1 MPVLYLLEQ
10 GSTLHKDG
18 ELFTVTKDGEVLQ
31 KIHAIEVEQV
41 IIFGN
46 VGLTTPVINHLLQHG
61 IDCVFC
67 NSYGKFHGRLISTES
82 KFGLLRL
89 RQVETILEPE
99 KRLHIAKSV
108 VAGKLQNQRTLIMR
122 YRRELGLLQLE
133 QTIQSL
139 ASAVD
144 RISDSS
150 DLGTLQGLEGAA
162 SAAYYRSFRE
172 ILKQNMGFAARVRRP
187 PTDPVNSLLSF
198 GYTLL
203 AYNIQSA
210 VSTVGLDPFLG
221 FLHAPQPSRPSLA
234 LDLMEE
240 FRPII
245 VDSVI
250 LWLVNTRVMTEA
262 DFERPKEQGRMV
274 AISRDGIRKLIH
286 HYEERVQ
293 SKIYHP
299 RANGQTSYRHCFEL
313 QARELANV
321 ILNRTPNYKSFLVR

>member
-18 ELFTVTKDGEVLQ
+18 EVFTVTKDGEVLQ

-46 VGLTTPVINHLLQHG
+46 VNLTTPVINYLLQHG

-67 NSYGKFHGRLISTES
+67 NSYGKYHGRLISTES

-89 RQVETILEPE
+89 RQVETILQPE
-99 KRLHIAKSV
+99 KKLSIAKAI
-108 VAGKLQNQRTLIMR
+108 VAGKLQNQRTIIMR
-122 YRRELGLLQLE
+122 YRRELELPQLE
-133 QTIQSL
+133 QTIKEL
-139 ASAVD
+139 DAVLKKLD
-144 RISDSS
+144 DCP
-150 DLGTLQGLEGAA
+150 DLGTLHGLEGSAGA
-162 SAAYYRSFRE
+162 SYYRSFRE
-172 ILKQNMGFAARVRRP
+172 VLKQDLGFAARIRRP

-203 AYNIQSA
+203 VYNIQSA
-210 VSTVGLDPFLG
+210 VSIVGLDPFLG
-221 FLHAPQPSRPSLA
+221 FLHSAEPSRPSLV

-245 VDSVI
+245 VDSLV
-250 LWLVNTRVMTEA
+250 LWLINTKVMTDE
-262 DFERPKEQGRMV
+262 DFEQPEEGGKMV
-274 AISRDGIRKLIH
+274 AITQDGIKKFIH
-286 HYEERVQ
+286 HYEQKVQ

-299 RANGQTSYRHCFEL
+299 RAGGQTSYRHCFEL
-313 QARELANV
+313 QAREMAQI
-321 ILNRTPNYKSFLVR
+321 ILNRVPDYKPFLVR